1 MLSSASTSSPAG
13 MRCAATGTKGSAAEF
28 KTSRR
33 SSMASCTVSLNKEE
47 WSMYMALY
55 VDSAFLNS
63 IMEVARTVPLA
74 GVTTNP
80 SILLAAQ
87 SQGQMLSPLEVLHA
101 LLARVE
107 GHIFMQ
113 PGATEEEEM
122 YRQAHSY
129 IETDPMRVIPKI
141 PMTHV

>member
-1 MLSSASTSSPAG
+1 
-13 MRCAATGTKGSAAEF
+13 
-28 KTSRR
+28 
-33 SSMASCTVSLNKEE
+33 
-47 WSMYMALY
+47 MALY

-63 IMEVARTVPLA
+63 IMEVVRTVPLA

-87 SQGQMLSPLEVLHA
+87 TQGQMPGPLEVLRE

-113 PGATEEEEM
+113 PGAMDEEEM
-122 YRQAHSY
+122 YRQALSY
-129 IETDPMRVIPKI
+129 DEESVISTFYNSTRKMKKFSSYNAAFSFVRKRGMI
-141 PMTHV
+141 PLVM